1 MIPAPPLRVGVVGVG
16 KHGSRYAR
24 HLVQDV
30 AELALAAISRRSE
43 AGRGLAQELGCRWYP
58 DWQHLVQAADIDCVI
73 AAVPPTLNLEI
84 AKACV
89 QNGKPL
95 LLEKPMAVSV
105 AEAEHIS
112 LLFAKAS
119 LPLTIGQTLR
129 YNQVVLTLRR
139 QIEQLGHLLSF
150 SAQQRI
156 EPVSMAWLDEP
167 QHAGAGVSFHTA
179 VHVFDALRFI
189 TGREITR
196 VMALTRCIHT
206 ARLEDFLMALVE
218 LDNGAIGSVDCS
230 KISPA
235 RSGRFEFV
243 GAAGLLQADQIHHS
257 CDWVRGTEQTP
268 VPLEK
273 PVNTIVPLLRDWV
286 AFLRG
291 EAPNPIPGTEG
302 LAAIRICEAC
312 IRSATA
318 GGWVEV

>member
-1 MIPAPPLRVGVVGVG
+1 MKPVPPLKVGVIGAG

-30 AELALAAISRRSE
+30 EGLRLVAISRRSA
-43 AGRGLAQELGCRWYP
+43 AGQGLAQELGCRWYP
-58 DWQHLVQAADIDCVI
+58 DWQQLVASAEVDCVI
-73 AAVPPTLNLEI
+73 AAVPPMLNLEI

-89 QNGKPL
+89 RNRKPL

-105 AEAEHIS
+105 AEAEQIS
-112 LLFAKAS
+112 LLFTQAS

-129 YNQVVLTLRR
+129 YNQVVVTLRS
-139 QIEQLGHLLSF
+139 QIAHLGRLLSF

-167 QHAGAGVSFHTA
+167 QQAGAGVSFHTA

-196 VMALTRCIHT
+196 VMALTRCVHT
-206 ARLEDFLMALVE
+206 ARLEDFLMTLVE

-243 GAAGLLQADQIHHS
+243 GAAGLLQADQIHHR
-257 CDWVRGTEQTP
+257 CDWVRGTQQTP
-268 VPLEK
+268 VPLEN
-273 PVNTIVPLLRDWV
+273 PVNTIVPLLGDWV
-286 AFLRG
+286 ALLRG
-291 EAPNPIPGTEG
+291 QAPNPISAAEG
-302 LAAIRICEAC
+302 LAAIRVCEAC
-312 IRSATA
+312 IRSATT
-318 GGWVEV
+318 GGWAKV